1 MGEARLGTTIVG
13 TQVTLG
19 PPRRELVP
27 LYQRWVNN
35 FGTQRTL
42 GGLPSPI
49 TYERELTRYNQ
60 LSVADEALFT
70 IYVRETGRPIE
81 IAELTEPGRPIGIA
95 ELTEIDRRSR
105 TATFVIFIGEPEA
118 RGQGYGTEAT
128 RLALAYAFTVLGL
141 HSVDLQVYE
150 FNLAGLRAYERAGF
164 RTVGRR
170 RQSYWMGGRFWD
182 TIYMDCLASE
192 FVSPVLGAVFAPDT
206 PRDVVEQGEERDEPG
221 EF

>member
-1 MGEARLGTTIVG
+1 MDEARLGTTIVG

-19 PPRRELVP
+19 PLRRELVP

-35 FGTQRTL
+35 FGTQRAL

-70 IYVRETGRPIE
+70 IYVRETGRPI
-81 IAELTEPGRPIGIA
+81 GIA
-95 ELTEIDRRSR
+95 ELKEPDRRSR

-128 RLALAYAFTVLGL
+128 RLALAYAFTALGL

-192 FVSPVLGAVFAPDT
+192 FVSPVLSAVFAPGT
-206 PRDVVEQGEERDEPG
+206 SRGVVEQGEERDEPG
-221 EF
+221 KF

>member
-1 MGEARLGTTIVG
+1 MDEARLGTTIVG

-19 PPRRELVP
+19 PLRRELVP

-70 IYVRETGRPIE
+70 IYVRETGRPI
-81 IAELTEPGRPIGIA
+81 GIA
-95 ELTEIDRRSR
+95 ELKEPDRRSR

-128 RLALAYAFTVLGL
+128 RLALAYAFTALGL

-192 FVSPVLGAVFAPDT
+192 FVSPALSAVFAPGT
-206 PRDVVEQGEERDEPG
+206 SRGVVEQGEERDEPG
-221 EF
+221 KF

>member
-1 MGEARLGTTIVG
+1 MDEARLGTTIVG

-19 PPRRELVP
+19 PLQRELVP

-70 IYVRETGRPIE
+70 IYVRETGRPI
-81 IAELTEPGRPIGIA
+81 GIA
-95 ELTEIDRRSR
+95 ELKEPDRRSR

-128 RLALAYAFTVLGL
+128 RLALAYAFTALGL
-141 HSVDLQVYE
+141 HTVDLQVYE

-192 FVSPVLGAVFAPDT
+192 FVSPVLSAVFAPGT
-206 PRDVVEQGEERDEPG
+206 SRGVVEQGEERDEPG
-221 EF
+221 KF

>member
-1 MGEARLGTTIVG
+1 MDEARLGTTIVG

-19 PPRRELVP
+19 PLRRELVP

-70 IYVRETGRPIE
+70 IYVRETGRPI
-81 IAELTEPGRPIGIA
+81 GIA
-95 ELTEIDRRSR
+95 ELKEIDRRSR

-128 RLALAYAFTVLGL
+128 RLALAYAFTALGL
-141 HSVDLQVYE
+141 HSVGLQVYE
-150 FNLAGLRAYERAGF
+150 FNLAGLRAYERAGL

-182 TIYMDCLASE
+182 TIYMDCLAGE
-192 FVSPVLGAVFAPDT
+192 FVSPVLSAVFAPDT
-206 PRDVVEQGEERDEPG
+206 SRGVVEQGEERDEPG
-221 EF
+221 KF

>member
-1 MGEARLGTTIVG
+1 MDEARLGTTIVG

-19 PPRRELVP
+19 PLRRELVP

-70 IYVRETGRPIE
+70 IYLRETS
-81 IAELTEPGRPIGIA
+81 RPIGIA
-95 ELTEIDRRSR
+95 ELKEIDRRSC
-105 TATFVIFIGEPEA
+105 TATFVIFIGELEA

-128 RLALAYAFTVLGL
+128 RLALAYAFTALGL

-192 FVSPVLGAVFAPDT
+192 FVSPVLSAVFAPGT
-206 PRDVVEQGEERDEPG
+206 SRGVVEQGEERDEPG
-221 EF
+221 KF